1 MPSLYSVT
9 WKDRDFSLLGTRKIF
24 IKFIWYILYNI
35 ASDFSGPREGEWGAE
50 AEETRPCQIF
60 WLLLSLFLLWAEWS
74 EPECDGQGK
83 TRSCH
88 LLIWNH
94 RIVVFIGF
102 SEKKL
107 SHKFLKKDWCF
118 LNHQCMVRSEFPW
131 VECTGAWFIWG
142 WLKEIWNLP
151 THISS
156 CSVLYKVFF
165 SCVCLISFTVSVLLM
180 FSSSAISHDTNFVT
194 FALHHGLQIINKYP
208 RHVSYV

>member
-1 MPSLYSVT
+1 MRSRGRRNMALSDLLAAPFIVSPLSRVGWTWMWWPRQNQVMPSPNMKSQDCSLY
-9 WKDRDFSLLGTRKIF
+9 
-24 IKFIWYILYNI
+24 
-35 ASDFSGPREGEWGAE
+35 
-50 AEETRPCQIF
+50 
-60 WLLLSLFLLWAEWS
+60 WLF
-74 EPECDGQGK
+74 
-83 TRSCH
+83 R
-88 LLIWNH
+88 
-94 RIVVFIGF
+94 
-102 SEKKL
+102 KKL

-151 THISS
+151 THVSS

-208 RHVSYV
+208 RHMSYV